1 MFNRGQRLTNGLIDE
16 SRLFQVMNKV
26 KGMANQSKMINY
38 KEVCAYTNEIES
50 EKGSD
55 DLERSPSPLPEP
67 RQDPLQALSK

>member
-38 KEVCAYTNEIES
+38 REVCAYTNEIE
-50 EKGSD
+50 ED
-55 DLERSPSPLPEP
+55 EACYD
-67 RQDPLQALSK
+67 

>member
-38 KEVCAYTNEIES
+38 REVCAYTNEIE
-50 EKGSD
+50 EDEACNDKAEY
-55 DLERSPSPLPEP
+55 ERSQSPVLEV
-67 RQDPLQALSK
+67 K